1 MRSKRL
7 QRGATLIEA
16 MIAMGVL
23 MVGAAGAAGLQRQ
36 SMFFMADSRQATRAG
51 AFAQDLAAQ
60 IELWQYDDPRL
71 SNTAT
76 TNDADPADGFELDAP
91 TIAPDHGEA
100 DLTLGGTTW
109 TGLPNE
115 LLLANGMERYWNV
128 AYVDDSNTNGRPDAV
143 RVTVI
148 VRWRPGGA
156 GSWRSAAFFVVKPN
170 PADFL

>member
-23 MVGAAGAAGLQRQ
+23 MLGAAGAATLQRQ
-36 SMFFMADSRQATRAG
+36 SMFFMADARQATRAG
-51 AFAQDLAAQ
+51 AIAQDMVAQ
-60 IELWQYDDPRL
+60 IALWDYADARL
-71 SNTAT
+71 ANTT
-76 TNDADPADGFELDAP
+76 TANDADPTLGLEDDVPAV
-91 TIAPDHGEA
+91 APDHAEA

-109 TGLPNE
+109 TGLPNDT
-115 LLLANGMERYWNV
+115 LLANGMQRYWSV
-128 AYVDDSNTNGRPDAV
+128 SYGDDANGNGVPDAV

-148 VRWRPGGA
+148 VRWRPAGA
-156 GSWRSAAFFVVKPN
+156 RSWRYTTFFVVKPN